1 MGDDDN
7 KKAETGETS
16 PKKTQTDNNSDNLQK
31 YQNSSFFK
39 LNVKSWNN
47 QESSIDK
54 QIDKEVRN
62 QNNSK
67 LDKETLAYD
76 QDKIERA
83 ERKFEKVE
91 RKKQEKMDKMSNDK
105 SSKTG
110 ASPNV
115 FQKYAEKGDRNTNKF
130 YKK

>member
-1 MGDDDN
+1 M
-7 KKAETGETS
+7 
-16 PKKTQTDNNSDNLQK
+16 
-31 YQNSSFFK
+31 
-39 LNVKSWNN
+39 
-47 QESSIDK
+47 
-54 QIDKEVRN
+54 
-62 QNNSK
+62 
-67 LDKETLAYD
+67 DKETLAYD